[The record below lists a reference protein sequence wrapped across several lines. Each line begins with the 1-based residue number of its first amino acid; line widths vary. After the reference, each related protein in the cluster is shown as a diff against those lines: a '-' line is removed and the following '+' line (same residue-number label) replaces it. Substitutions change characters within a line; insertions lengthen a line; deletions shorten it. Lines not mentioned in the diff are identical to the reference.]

1 MPINHHEYFMREALK
16 EAQKSYEKQEVP
28 VGAVIV
34 WNNKIIARGHNQTEQ
49 LKDVTAHAE
58 IIAITAASNYIGSKY
73 LNECTMYV
81 TIEPCPMC
89 AGAIGWAQLSEL
101 VFGAYDLKKG
111 YTLFS
116 ENILH
121 PKTQVIKG
129 ILAEE
134 CKNIMQK
141 FFQERRKK

>member
-1 MPINHHEYFMREALK
+1 MREALK
-16 EAQKSYEKQEVP
+16 EAEKAFEKDEVP

-34 WNNKIIARGHNQTEQ
+34 WNNKIIARAHNLVEQ
-49 LKDVTAHAE
+49 LNDVTAHAE
-58 IIAITAASNYIGSKY
+58 MQAITAAQNYVGGKY
-73 LNECTMYV
+73 LKECTMYV

-89 AGAIGWAQLSEL
+89 AGAIGWSQLSLL

-111 YTLFS
+111 YSLFS

-121 PKTQVIKG
+121 PKTQVLKS

-134 CKNIMQK
+134 CKQIIQD
-141 FFQERRKK
+141 FFTMKRNKH

>member
-1 MPINHHEYFMREALK
+1 MREAMK
-16 EAQKSYEKQEVP
+16 EAEKAFEKDEVP

-34 WNNKIIARGHNQTEQ
+34 WNNKIIARAHNLVEQ
-49 LKDVTAHAE
+49 LNDVTAHAE
-58 IIAITAASNYIGSKY
+58 MQAITAAQNFIGGKY
-73 LNECTMYV
+73 LKECTMYV

-89 AGAIGWAQLSEL
+89 AGAIAWSQLSKL

-111 YTLFS
+111 YSLFS

-121 PKTQVIKG
+121 PKTEVIKG

-134 CKNIMQK
+134 CTQIIQD
-141 FFQERRKK
+141 FFIKKRNKY